1 MTKKRDLSD
10 ILKEKAAERSEA
22 MAATKARIENAAVTE
37 PEQDEPALAPTS
49 GTTERRGPGRPQ
61 VDPTDPR
68 KAVTINLKASLH
80 KKLKMYA
87 VMHDTTVSALV
98 EAWIEEHC
106 SEA

>member
-10 ILKEKAAERSEA
+10 VLKEKAAERSEA
-22 MAATKARIENAAVTE
+22 MEATKARIENAAVTE
-37 PEQDEPALAPTS
+37 PEQDEPVSAPVS

-61 VDPTDPR
+61 VNPEDPR

-87 VMHDTTVSALV
+87 GMHDTTVSALV
-98 EAWIEEHC
+98 ESWIEEHC
-106 SEA
+106 TDE

>member
-1 MTKKRDLSD
+1 MAKKRDLSD

-22 MAATKARIENAAVTE
+22 MAATKARIENAAMVE
-37 PEQDEPALAPTS
+37 EEQVEPAPAPTS

-87 VMHDTTVSALV
+87 VMNDTTVSALV
-98 EAWIEEHC
+98 ESWIEQHC
-106 SEA
+106 VDD

>member
-10 ILKEKAAERSEA
+10 VLKEKAAERSEA
-22 MAATKARIENAAVTE
+22 LEATKARIENAATVGE
-37 PEQDEPALAPTS
+37 EQDEPAPAPVS
-49 GTTERRGPGRPQ
+49 GTTEKRGPGRPM

-68 KAVTINLKASLH
+68 KAVTINLKASYH

-98 EAWIEEHC
+98 ESWIEQHC
-106 SEA
+106 VDD